1 MNNGQGER
9 VVRNVRIEAVV
20 VSPGA
25 AGLLKVMRRQGRDE
39 RIIDVPAH
47 KLPPA
52 LRMPNSH
59 FVAVFGGPD
68 IIRVETAG
76 PAWLEIQNQIRTVL
90 NRDWDPIRVAGV
102 VEDEYDIYIEEI

>member
-1 MNNGQGER
+1 MR
-9 VVRNVRIEAVV
+9 DW
-20 VSPGA
+20 
-25 AGLLKVMRRQGRDE
+25 LKATQSFGSEDPVIIRPNSDTKHE